1 MTTPHPNWNCRV
13 VIVRA
18 YPCGRP
24 LVLVKPYLSKNLTL
38 RLFPSY
44 TLEVA
49 ISYWNPVWGGR
60 QPCTYT
66 IEQTCSDTI
75 QCVHEALI
83 KRGGGKRPDEARQPA
98 CIVRKGANSGG
109 IFRKMRGICNKA
121 KTPAYRG
128 FFVSWIF
135 L

>member
-1 MTTPHPNWNCRV
+1 MNALQG
-13 VIVRA
+13 IVRTLMPEQKLDIA
-18 YPCGRP
+18 FIPSLYFGGSDISLEPCLGTG
-24 LVLVKPYLSKNLTL
+24 NH
-38 RLFPSY
+38 
-44 TLEVA
+44 A
-49 ISYWNPVWGGR
+49 
-60 QPCTYT
+60 CTYT
-66 IEQTCSDTI
+66 IEQTCSNRI
-75 QCVHEALI
+75 RCVLEALI